1 MGKACDTYLLK
12 KRAYDRVAQE
22 LDDAVHR
29 LRAFSRPLIEDCG
42 CNVPLP
48 GMSVHAYISAS
59 RRALEGSNTTKRR
72 RIAELMKR
80 PSLRRR
86 KRFAHGSS
94 FRTRSAAN
102 PSRRSTLSEMINGD
116 RLHILKFPAR
126 RSGPFTAREVTM
138 WMARRVCYALATRG
152 CFAEERYHST
162 PATSSTSRATSA
174 PNQARCRLPRG
185 PSIDFHGR

>member
-1 MGKACDTYLLK
+1 MGKACDDYLLK

-59 RRALEGSNTTKRR
+59 RRALEGSNAIKRR

-80 PSLRRR
+80 AFFAQKEAIRAWELLLDQERSELKPPVDSLRNDQWRS
-86 KRFAHGSS
+86 ASGSS
-94 FRTRSAAN
+94 
-102 PSRRSTLSEMINGD
+102 
-116 RLHILKFPAR
+116 
-126 RSGPFTAREVTM
+126 
-138 WMARRVCYALATRG
+138 
-152 CFAEERYHST
+152 
-162 PATSSTSRATSA
+162 
-174 PNQARCRLPRG
+174 
-185 PSIDFHGR
+185 